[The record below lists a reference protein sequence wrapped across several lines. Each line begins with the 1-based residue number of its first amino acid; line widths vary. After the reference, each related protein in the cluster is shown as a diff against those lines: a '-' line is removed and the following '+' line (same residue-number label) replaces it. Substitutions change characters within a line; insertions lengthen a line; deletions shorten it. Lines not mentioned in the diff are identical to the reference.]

1 MGCGHRHRLWPTPK
15 TYLLNLSKPIGAH
28 GKNEKQRSTKGTEMA
43 RPKILSDMARSQ
55 MAKSYDAG
63 TRPSELAREYG
74 VSMSYVINV
83 SREWQASQMVRRLKS
98 QLARARQNQV
108 EMTEPEPIESPFLR
122 RKIIDKMCKGRKL
135 ELVTFV
141 KLPYVSIQ
149 AQGVVR

>member
-1 MGCGHRHRLWPTPK
+1 MGFGHRHRLWPIPK
-15 TYLLNLSKPIGAH
+15 NYRLNLSKPIGAA

-83 SREWQASQMVRRLKS
+83 SREWQAAQMVRKLKS
-98 QLARARQNQV
+98 QLAMARQNQV
-108 EMTEPEPIESPFLR
+108 KRTAPEPIESPTLR
-122 RKIIDKMCKGRKL
+122 CKPINTSYGGVGEQR
-135 ELVTFV
+135 VMWI